1 MGIGLWFPWQN
12 RLVLEKG
19 KPSGSLNIPLF
30 PFLPVVKTR
39 LLRQG
44 LGGVIALVPPRL
56 PSALKLGHFSSVF
69 PSHPPTAPSV
79 LPLCPLLQGSCC
91 PLIPPAKPSPGP
103 TITTIPKPL
112 SPRVS
117 KRGERVSSSVRTG
130 FFPIHVVHM
139 HRDIAQSPCTSQATL
154 AESLSSLSPPGLRR
168 CPSCA
173 GTLL

>member
-1 MGIGLWFPWQN
+1 MVPLAKPFGVGEGETIRF
-12 RLVLEKG
+12 LEFSPFSLSPCS
-19 KPSGSLNIPLF
+19 PSPAAQ
-30 PFLPVVKTR
+30 TR
-39 LLRQG
+39 LR
-44 LGGVIALVPPRL
+44 GVIALVPPRL

-91 PLIPPAKPSPGP
+91 PLVPPAEPSPGP

-112 SPRVS
+112 SPRDS
-117 KRGERVSSSVRTG
+117 KRAERVSSPVPTG

-168 CPSCA
+168 CPGCA
-173 GTLL
+173 ETLL